1 MAENWGIVCLKEN
14 LQVFLKEIQ
23 GITAVYKNMTSLHF
37 DFIGRRIDYLFG
49 PTLFGCPVVDAVQD
63 LV

>member
-1 MAENWGIVCLKEN
+1 MAENWGIICLKEN
-14 LQVFLKEIQ
+14 LKEIQ
-23 GITAVYKNMTSLHF
+23 GITTVKNMTSLHF